1 VVRKTKEDDP
11 NAKTSIKNIVGSG
24 ESQGKTSYEGE
35 K

>member
-1 VVRKTKEDDP
+1 VIRKTKRNP

-24 ESQGKTSYEGE
+24 ESQGKTSYEGG